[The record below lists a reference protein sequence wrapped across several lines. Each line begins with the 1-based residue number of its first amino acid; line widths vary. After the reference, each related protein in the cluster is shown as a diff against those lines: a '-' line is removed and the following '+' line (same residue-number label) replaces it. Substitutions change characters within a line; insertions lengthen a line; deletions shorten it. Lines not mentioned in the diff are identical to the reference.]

1 MNISLISTKA
11 VKIDLEPLINEE
23 LDIFEEDDDFDF
35 RLDFSAHR
43 PDNEGVKNSFAIAF
57 KAIILCPS
65 ESVQCSVIFLAQF
78 KTSEDFED
86 DYLKSK
92 FALINA
98 PAIGY
103 PFLRA
108 FIANTLVNAGY
119 ETIMLPTINFV
130 KLYETKIEK
139 INSEEE

>member
-11 VKIDLEPLINEE
+11 LKIDLEPLLNEDE
-23 LDIFEEDDDFDF
+23 LDIDEDEDFDF

-43 PDNEGVKNSFAIAF
+43 PDNEDIRDTFAVAF
-57 KAIILCPS
+57 KAIIQYPS

-78 KTSEDFED
+78 KTDEDFED
-86 DYLKSK
+86 EYLKSK

-119 ETIMLPTINFV
+119 EAIMLPTINFV
-130 KLYETKIEK
+130 KLYQAKLEK
-139 INSEEE
+139 IDSEEE

>member
-1 MNISLISTKA
+1 MNISLNSTKA
-11 VKIDLEPLINEE
+11 LKIDLEPLINEE
-23 LDIFEEDDDFDF
+23 ELDINEEDDFDF

-43 PDNEGVKNSFAIAF
+43 PDNEEVKDSFAIAF
-57 KAIILCPS
+57 KAMVIDPS

-78 KTSEDFED
+78 KTNEDFED
-86 DYLKSK
+86 DFLKSK

-108 FIANTLVNAGY
+108 FIATTLVNAGY
-119 ETIMLPTINFV
+119 SAIMLPTINFV
-130 KLYETKIEK
+130 KLYETKSKQENTVEK
-139 INSEEE
+139 